1 MKNPVNNITST
12 NLNELRREA
21 SALQMK
27 GAPYMMA
34 SVVIWGIILAIRTT
48 SLDIQMMNL
57 LTFYS
62 TMLMMPLGWLFGK
75 LMGTNIFRKTSNPVS
90 KLGFLCTM
98 NQMLYILIVSW
109 ACTMNPEAMLL
120 FFAIIF
126 GSHLLPFSWV
136 YDSKIYLV
144 ISIVE
149 AIGSL
154 ILGCIFGGAVMSAFI
169 VVCQL
174 IISVVLF
181 VECKAFRTAQKAAV
195 EL

>member
-1 MKNPVNNITST
+1 MKNPVNNITTT
-12 NLNELRREA
+12 NINELRREA
-21 SALQMK
+21 SGLQMK
-27 GAPYMMA
+27 GAPYMLA
-34 SVVIWGIILAIRTT
+34 SVVIWGIILFIRCT
-48 SLDIQMMNL
+48 SLDIQIMNI
-57 LTFYS
+57 LTFWS
-62 TMLMMPLGWLFGK
+62 TMLMMPLAFLFGK
-75 LMGTNIFRKTSNPVS
+75 IMGVNIFRKTANPIS

-98 NQMLYILIVSW
+98 NQMLYILIVMW
-109 ACTMNPEAMLL
+109 ASSMNPEAMLL

-136 YDSKIYLV
+136 FDSKIYLV

-154 ILGCIFGGAVMSAFI
+154 ITGCIFGGAALSAFI

-174 IISVVLF
+174 IVSAKLLM
-181 VECKAFRTAQKAAV
+181 ECRAFMASKKAAV